1 MGMNKIKYDKKDK
14 KIYFTLS
21 VVTTIILAVCLIVL
35 MWDKDVE
42 VLPAAL
48 YAGLII
54 VASFFLPVLSFAMW
68 VMFFDSHM
76 YLKRLKMHG
85 FVIPNNKKDYDSDL
99 DKLVGDEDNEYGK
112 RSIVFDNDGDG
123 KQSAENNQSA
133 DCNESKALALIS
145 WIIALGMI
153 GYTVFYFIRFSH
165 MLENVGF
172 FGILSIFI
180 TICWFIFGFNYFKQ
194 RDAKKY
200 RDDVDYKS
208 PLKVRKHLVEGIATI
223 VILLAITVFGAANM
237 YTMSKY
243 VERSKE
249 NPEELVQVVDDI
261 MKL

>member
-14 KIYFTLS
+14 KIYFILS
-21 VVTTIILAVCLIVL
+21 VVTTIILAVCLSVL

-42 VLPAAL
+42 FLSSML
-48 YAGLII
+48 YASLII

-76 YLKRLKMHG
+76 YLMRLKMHG

-99 DKLVGDEDNEYGK
+99 DKLADDEENGYGK
-112 RSIVFDNDGDG
+112 HSGEL
-123 KQSAENNQSA
+123 AESK
-133 DCNESKALALIS
+133 ESKALAFIS
-145 WIIALGMI
+145 WFIALGMI
-153 GYTVFYFIRFSH
+153 GYTVFFFIRFSH

-180 TICWFIFGFNYFKQ
+180 TICWFVFGFNYFKQ

-208 PLKVRKHLVEGIATI
+208 PLKTRKHLVEGIATI
-223 VILLAITVFGAANM
+223 VILLAITAIAATNF

-249 NPEELVQVVDDI
+249 NPEEIVQVVDYTI
-261 MKL
+261 NI